1 MFWRGVPS
9 ILHSTPTPLCN
20 AIRKGAITTLYLG
33 RPSRKLD
40 RTLLVEL
47 AIVGAVCF
55 IVFLASI
62 QFDLF
67 EAVAAFDAVHPDLH
81 ADDLVIALTAG
92 SFALLWF
99 GRRRW
104 AAHARVVELANR
116 RLTEKRLALEA
127 AGQELERT
135 RDLAVSASQA
145 KSEFLTNMS
154 HELRTPLIA
163 IIGFSDLLMQQS
175 AAAPGSTHERY
186 LAEIQRSGR
195 HLLRLID
202 DVLDTSRL
210 QSGLMVLAPR
220 AFDLA
225 DLTRACV
232 DLVGPLAVQSGL
244 TLLVEVPDHLAVL
257 ADPGKVKQILVNLL
271 SNAVKFTPRGG
282 QVEIR
287 LEHAETPPDTVL
299 ITVGDTGIGM
309 APAEIATALEPFQ
322 QVDGSLTRRHEGMGL
337 GLPLARRLG
346 ELHGGRL
353 VIDSTPG
360 SGTVARVRLPIRVG
374 AGVAGVA

>member
-1 MFWRGVPS
+1 MS
-9 ILHSTPTPLCN
+9 IILHCSPAPLCR
-20 AIRKGAITTLYLG
+20 AIGEGAITTLYLG

-40 RTLLVEL
+40 RTLVVEL
-47 AIVGAVCF
+47 AVVGAV
-55 IVFLASI
+55 FLIAFFASV
-62 QFDLF
+62 QFDIF
-67 EAVAAFDAVHPDLH
+67 ESVVVFDAAYPDLH
-81 ADDLVIALTAG
+81 SDDLVIALTAG

-104 AAHARVVELANR
+104 VAHARAVEQANR

-127 AGQELERT
+127 ARQELEVEHE
-135 RDLAVSASQA
+135 LAVSASRA

-163 IIGFSDLLMQQS
+163 IIGFSDLLMQRNE
-175 AAAPGSTHERY
+175 AVPGSAHERY

-210 QSGLMVLAPR
+210 RSGHMALSPCAI
-220 AFDLA
+220 DLA

-232 DLVGPLAVQSGL
+232 DLVAPLAEQSGL
-244 TLLVEVPDHLAVL
+244 TLTVLVPDHLAVM

-287 LEHAETPPDTVL
+287 LEPAETPPDTVL

-309 APAEIATALEPFQ
+309 APAEIARALEPFQ

-337 GLPLARRLG
+337 GLPLARRIA

-360 SGTVARVRLPIRVG
+360 GGTVARVRLPILVG
-374 AGVAGVA
+374 AGVA